1 MPQALPTGRER
12 RVPNQRERC
21 QLGYDLLRTLLGRAG
36 RGDLLKQLD
45 GVDDVDDVL
54 RFQPAYVPLLLNAAW
69 ELRGEAKFAELFLH
83 AETGVPV
90 QTRDEPIAPCGRTF
104 NEVIRAHLYGAARL
118 YFLRLEK
125 DWAEARAREERRRWQ
140 REQDKKRATLGGR
153 LAVGLQELAG
163 KPRTFDPDDFRPDYE
178 SFGLYEALKPH
189 LEHEWQFR
197 LVPLYAR
204 LSTRQAQAYDDL
216 IQFFRTPK
224 DLEVAVKVRSEEIS
238 MARGYAR
245 AHAETLLGIEPASL
259 SRGPGRASRDED
271 PAEAARKR
279 DAALKEERRIF
290 DLLLTR
296 HLDCL
301 EILKGMG
308 AGADAAL
315 RRLTRIFGEDVW
327 PVLRDDEQ
335 RTNAL
340 NCPDPFVKVLGTSCR
355 AVPPALATILGQ
367 IQDRV
372 LTRDILTMALE
383 RFPREELEVY
393 LSDPERRPI
402 WNQLPAKFNN
412 NYNYQ
417 PDAPKDS
424 GNAKN
429 RENLKMVCEGIFT
442 SLAKGHVEKVAG

>member
-1 MPQALPTGRER
+1 MPKSFPDGRDR
-12 RVPNQRERC
+12 RIPNQRERC

-36 RGDLLKQLD
+36 QGDLLKQLD
-45 GVDDVDDVL
+45 GLDDIDDVL

-69 ELRGEAKFAELFLH
+69 ELRSEAKFTDLFLH
-83 AETGVPV
+83 AETGAPV
-90 QTRDEPIAPCGRTF
+90 QTRDDPIAPCGRTF
-104 NEVIRAHLYGAARL
+104 NEVMQAHLYGAARL

-125 DWAEARAREERRRWQ
+125 DWAEARAREERRRWN
-140 REQDKKRATLGGR
+140 RETEKKRATLGGR
-153 LAVGLQELAG
+153 LAVGLKELAG
-163 KPRTFDPDDFRPDYE
+163 KPKEFHANDFRPDYE
-178 SFGLYEALKPH
+178 GYGLYEALKPH

-224 DLEVAVKVRSEEIS
+224 ELEVALRVRSEEIS

-245 AHAETLLGIEPASL
+245 AHAETLMGIEPMSQRRNAK
-259 SRGPGRASRDED
+259 DDD
-271 PAEAARKR
+271 PAETAAKR
-279 DAALKEERRIF
+279 AAALKEERRIF
-290 DLLLTR
+290 DLLLTY
-296 HLDCL
+296 HVDALG
-301 EILKGMG
+301 ILNGMG
-308 AGADAAL
+308 SGADGAL
-315 RRLTRIFGEDVW
+315 RRLTRIFGEDAW
-327 PVLRDDEQ
+327 TVLKDEVQ

-340 NCPDPFVKVLGTSCR
+340 NCPDPIVKVLGTSCR

-367 IQDRV
+367 LQDRI
-372 LTRDILTMALE
+372 LMRDILAMALE
-383 RFPREELEVY
+383 RFERDELEVY

>member
-1 MPQALPTGRER
+1 MPQPLPTGRER
-12 RVPNQRERC
+12 RIPNQRERC

-36 RGDLLKQLD
+36 RDDLLKQLD
-45 GVDDVDDVL
+45 GLDNVDDVL

-69 ELRGEAKFAELFLH
+69 ELRGEAKFSELFLN
-83 AETGVPV
+83 AETGIPV

-104 NEVIRAHLYGAARL
+104 NEVMRAHLYGAARL

-125 DWAEARAREERRRWQ
+125 DWAEARAREERRRWE
-140 REQDKKRATLGGR
+140 REVEKKRATLGGR
-153 LAVGLQELAG
+153 LAVGLKELTG
-163 KPRTFDPDDFRPDYE
+163 KPKDFDPDEFRPDYE
-178 SFGLYEALKPH
+178 GFGLYEAIKPH

-224 DLEVAVKVRSEEIS
+224 DLEVALRVRSEEIS

-245 AHAETLLGIEPASL
+245 AHAETLMGIEPMSQRRNAK
-259 SRGPGRASRDED
+259 DD
-271 PAEAARKR
+271 NPAETAARR
-279 DAALKEERRIF
+279 DAALKEERRVF
-290 DLLLTR
+290 DLLLT
-296 HLDCL
+296 HHVECLD
-301 EILKGMG
+301 ILKGMS
-308 AGADAAL
+308 AGADGAL
-315 RRLTRIFGEDVW
+315 RRLTKIFGEEAW
-327 PVLRDDEQ
+327 AVLRDEEQ

-340 NCPDPFVKVLGTSCR
+340 NCPDPIVKVLGTSCR

-372 LTRDILTMALE
+372 LMRDILTMALE
-383 RFPREELEVY
+383 RFPRPELEVY
-393 LSDPERRPI
+393 LADPERRPI

-429 RENLKMVCEGIFT
+429 RENLRMVCEGIFT